1 MSSCLSKSK
10 KWSRAK
16 QASTGGA
23 CARRD
28 VRQIKQVECVRRV
41 KQVKQVE
48 RAPGSTAARCIMRRR
63 QTAAHLRRVYTALL
77 AQANGGKV
85 GRLQRRP
92 VCHPLPRTVNVPQRL
107 RQKHLIAN
115 RQGMRIKQHVAVQG
129 MHDLARRLLQ
139 RRSLRQPLL
148 LTRGQV
154 ERRLHARHA
163 TRHRTKAAQNKGG
176 TEQRRRLEPALRTAM
191 RRRLLWRAADAEA
204 RAT

>member
-1 MSSCLSKSK
+1 MRRADYVVELSLEEQEVEQGEAGVDGGRLRAARREASEASEA
-10 KWSRAK
+10 SRAR
-16 QASTGGA
+16 
-23 CARRD
+23 ARFD
-28 VRQIKQVECVRRV
+28 SSEVHN
-41 KQVKQVE
+41 
-48 RAPGSTAARCIMRRR
+48 AA
-63 QTAAHLRRVYTALL
+63 AAHLRRVDTALL
-77 AQANGGKV
+77 ALANGGKV
-85 GRLQRRP
+85 RRLQGRP
-92 VCHPLPRTVNVPQRL
+92 VCHPPPRTVNVPQRL

-115 RQGMRIKQHVAVQG
+115 RQGMRIKQHVAAQG
-129 MHDLARRLLQ
+129 MDDLARRLLQ

-154 ERRLHARHA
+154 ERRLHERHA